1 MPPPAA
7 PQPQQPTPAPAGGG
21 IQGNQP
27 PQLMRYLTGADAA
40 PIPHVL
46 RTMQTMQGHGRAAR
60 AVASGQTPQ
69 QKYAILQA
77 LRRLSDNAGT
87 HAKVSLTGN
96 GKIPASLPHAV
107 MFANK
112 KFEYQPTPYHVSF
125 ALKGKPTN
133 RAARGGVIQALD
145 DGGDVGSDAGGDGGS
160 NPTQQLADAG
170 APITMDVT
178 NLQNGQTQSQDITPD
193 QLQSLTSGTF
203 DSYIAHPEDTL
214 TQALQRASHTSYGPQ
229 KEHLAI
235 KGSQEV

>member
-21 IQGNQP
+21 VQGNQP

-87 HAKVSLTGN
+87 HAKVSFTGN

-125 ALKGKPTN
+125 ALKGKGKPTN
-133 RAARGGVIQALD
+133 QAARGGAIQAFD
-145 DGGDVGSDAGGDGGS
+145 DGGDVNPD
-160 NPTQQLADAG
+160 PTQQLADAG
-170 APITMDVT
+170 APITMDV
-178 NLQNGQTQSQDITPD
+178 
-193 QLQSLTSGTF
+193 LTYKMGKHKVK
-203 DSYIAHPEDTL
+203 ILH
-214 TQALQRASHTSYGPQ
+214 RINCNH
-229 KEHLAI
+229 
-235 KGSQEV
+235 